1 VIIRSKNNAAHTTLT
16 RYAKSHAIERS
27 GTQARQF
34 HIRTGKHPIPAIGT
48 SPLQLTPHTPFTLA
62 SIIGRAAFRA
72 TRPLRASGINSGA
85 ENAASAASREADK
98 NALKQGARKDPELYV
113 RRHCLCAL
121 PDTQKDVANKLHTP
135 MLLQTL
141 HPNAVLP
148 HQAQPMTAYPITDTT
163 AKYTDSA
170 HHHVRCFR
178 SCWMALLA

>member
-1 VIIRSKNNAAHTTLT
+1 MLEVNAAGTTLT
-16 RYAKSHAIERS
+16 RYAKRQAIERS

-48 SPLQLTPHTPFTLA
+48 SPLQLTPHTPLTMA

-113 RRHCLCAL
+113 RRQCFCAL
-121 PDTQKDVANKLHTP
+121 PDTQKDIANKLHTS
-135 MLLQTL
+135 MLLQSFT
-141 HPNAVLP
+141 
-148 HQAQPMTAYPITDTT
+148 Q
-163 AKYTDSA
+163 
-170 HHHVRCFR
+170 RCAFPTKH
-178 SCWMALLA
+178 SQ